1 MKAKHILSITI
12 CLGLILTFVSACKRG
27 TVQEPSPFGPSS
39 FAIVLQVSCSPNV
52 IFAGE
57 ARQSTTVTA
66 TLKEFNGEPL
76 NQKTVYFE
84 VGDSSKKRQNVGY
97 FEGNQT
103 AVSRVTDENGVAT
116 INYIGPLAK
125 EITTSGTIYIWA
137 TTAWGGKEFIDDN
150 TPVEIIQKSL
160 PAYEIAVSGNPN
172 VLFAGATKREMS
184 RIAVWLQL
192 TGDGSTAPVA
202 NNDIHFWVGTS
213 ETDETQVNIGYFDN
227 HKAIYSKPTDENGM
241 VAVQYWGPLASEI
254 TQSPMTVYIW
264 AKAAVAGQIFVAKST
279 PIQIIK
285 DPLEAYELTIWGK
298 PDVLFAGATKREM
311 SRITVQLFTHNG
323 SYHPV
328 ANNDIHFWVGTSE
341 TDETQVNIGYFDN
354 HKAIYSKPTDKNGMV
369 AVQYWGPLADEITQS
384 PTIVYIWAKAAIAGP
399 TFVAKS
405 TPIQI
410 IKDVTPL
417 SFTAGAYPN
426 VIYATGSTRPE
437 TKIRAEVKMGPKPV
451 KGRRIFF
458 SIMNNNPGYFP
469 DNKKYTYRTTND
481 DGIAQITYYGPLASE
496 IIWEQTIIIRVQLET
511 STPEDF
517 QYIDVEVRVKKS
529 G

>member
-1 MKAKHILSITI
+1 
-12 CLGLILTFVSACKRG
+12 LILTFVSACKRG

-184 RIAVWLQL
+184 RITVWLQL

-264 AKAAVAGQIFVAKST
+264 AKAAVAGQI
-279 PIQIIK
+279 
-285 DPLEAYELTIWGK
+285 
-298 PDVLFAGATKREM
+298 
-311 SRITVQLFTHNG
+311 
-323 SYHPV
+323 
-328 ANNDIHFWVGTSE
+328 
-341 TDETQVNIGYFDN
+341 
-354 HKAIYSKPTDKNGMV
+354 
-369 AVQYWGPLADEITQS
+369 
-384 PTIVYIWAKAAIAGP
+384 
-399 TFVAKS
+399 FVAKS